1 MRERKSP
8 IFMVVKCIDSPD
20 SQKDESNTEKFM
32 ETERLAKNNNAC
44 KYSCNSG
51 DAAEAGCSSHGH
63 MGKKL
68 CSAVLKHKVRTRW
81 IRQEDSQR

>member
-1 MRERKSP
+1 MRERKSL
-8 IFMVVKCIDSPD
+8 IFMVKCIDSPD

-51 DAAEAGCSSHGH
+51 YAAEAGCSSHGH
-63 MGKKL
+63 MGKNYVPQ
-68 CSAVLKHKVRTRW
+68 C
-81 IRQEDSQR
+81 

>member
-1 MRERKSP
+1 M
-8 IFMVVKCIDSPD
+8 VKCIDSPD

-51 DAAEAGCSSHGH
+51 DAAEAGC
-63 MGKKL
+63 MDIWVKTMFR
-68 CSAVLKHKVRTRW
+68 SA
-81 IRQEDSQR
+81 EA

>member
-1 MRERKSP
+1 M
-8 IFMVVKCIDSPD
+8 VKCIDSPD

-51 DAAEAGCSSHGH
+51 RCRCKLDAVAMDIWVKTMFRSAEA
-63 MGKKL
+63 
-68 CSAVLKHKVRTRW
+68 
-81 IRQEDSQR
+81 